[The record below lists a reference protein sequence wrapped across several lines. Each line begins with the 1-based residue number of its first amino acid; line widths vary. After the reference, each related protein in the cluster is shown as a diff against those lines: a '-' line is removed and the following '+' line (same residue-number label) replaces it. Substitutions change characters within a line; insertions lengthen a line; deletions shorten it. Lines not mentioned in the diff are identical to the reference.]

1 MSGMD
6 RAPRTLAGRYELAEV
21 IGRGGMG
28 TVYRATDLILR
39 RSVAVKILPA
49 ALAEGDPTHVARFER
64 EARAAAALTHSG
76 VVGVYDAGDDEATR
90 FIVMECVAGRSLA
103 AIMRDEAPLEP
114 QRAARIAERVADA
127 LAAAHAAGIV
137 HRDIKPSNVMI
148 TDDGSVK
155 VLDFGIARAMDGTAL
170 THSASVLGTASYIA
184 PEQALGERAD
194 ERSDVY
200 SLGCVLYAMLAGRPP
215 FAGDAA
221 AAVLHQQV
229 NVDPRPPSEAN
240 PRVSPALDAVVM
252 GMLAKSPE
260 ARPQSAA
267 LTRDALA
274 RMVIDAPAATAVA
287 PTVPSAP
294 VDPTAPRAPVDPTA
308 PRPPVDPTASGAPVG
323 PTAATRLLN
332 GGARAGHRRLL
343 AAGAVVGVVL
353 LIGIIALVS
362 STGSGA
368 PAHRVQHQSTRAEG
382 IPTPVRSRATAT
394 GTSGPAGGIPPT
406 SSSAGSA
413 SETQV
418 QDGEAS
424 PKTGPTPPL
433 SREPPG
439 QAKKHGDRGESSQ
452 GD

>member
-103 AIMRDEAPLEP
+103 AILRDEAPLEP
-114 QRAARIAERVADA
+114 QRASRIAERVADA

-184 PEQALGERAD
+184 PEQALGERVD

-215 FAGDAA
+215 FAGDTA
-221 AAVLHQQV
+221 AAVIHQQV

-260 ARPQSAA
+260 VRPQSAA

-274 RMVIDAPAATAVA
+274 TMLIDAPAATAVA
-287 PTVPSAP
+287 PTVPSP
-294 VDPTAPRAPVDPTA
+294 RVDPTAD
-308 PRPPVDPTASGAPVG
+308 
-323 PTAATRLLN
+323 TRFLD
-332 GGARAGHRRLL
+332 GGARAGHRGLL
-343 AAGAVVGVVL
+343 AAGALVGVVL

-368 PAHRVQHQSTRAEG
+368 PAHRVHHQSTRAAG
-382 IPTPVRSRATAT
+382 IPTPARSRTTAT

-406 SSSAGSA
+406 SSSAGPA
-413 SETQV
+413 SETQLHG
-418 QDGEAS
+418 GEAS
-424 PKTGPTPPL
+424 PKAGPTPPL

-439 QAKKHGDRGESSQ
+439 QAKKHGDQGETSQ